1 MDGSSPCREVASID
15 EAEEVEVDIASLRL
29 RYTERRGASLLTA
42 IAVLIISLFGYPAAQ
57 NAKQAVVRE
66 RSARSSSGAG
76 LFISEQLSRRVESA
90 CRTIAM
96 AKSGGGQPEHGLLA
110 PEMLASESD
119 S

>member
-76 LFISEQLSRRVESA
+76 LFISEQLSRRSRVES
-90 CRTIAM
+90 
-96 AKSGGGQPEHGLLA
+96 SLPS
-110 PEMLASESD
+110 SEQWPNQVGD
-119 S
+119 NQNMDF